1 MSDTLEGRLAR
12 LSLTPRLVA
21 VVKALTSSPTP
32 DESMVVTSLRL
43 ITTLVAPL
51 LIASWTALRSATS
64 PIPMVILP
72 FKSRIVTPS
81 LCRTLTF
88 ISCLSY
94 LISRSRLPFAF
105 GLVVP
110 GEPLAQ
116 RHHGAAARP
125 QTVLDVIHE
134 ALHVKDPAAIRLEQ
148 VLRRQGVL
156 EVGGIE
162 ALPLVL
168 HPDDQPVVVL
178 ALEGEIDVDLLGGVL
193 QIAVLD
199 GVGHR
204 LANRHVDPMPVVVV
218 QAELIQRVLEHQ
230 LNQLDV
236 LETAPDGQVEA
247 LFVRHCRS
255 PSREV
260 YQIPPGAPGSAPAS
274 PASRPG
280 AVAAAISDVSAATG
294 ASAGL
299 APGDGPIS
307 RIAMGMMTSSW
318 TPSNRA
324 CAAMP
329 GQIVCRQRTRKA

>member
-12 LSLTPRLVA
+12 LSLAPRLVA
-21 VVKALTSSPTP
+21 EVKALTSSPTP

-43 ITTLVAPL
+43 ITTLVAPP
-51 LIASWTALRSATS
+51 LIASCTALRNATS
-64 PIPMVILP
+64 PTPMVILP
-72 FKSRIVTPS
+72 FRSKIVTPS

-88 ISCLSY
+88 IACLSY
-94 LISRSRLPFAF
+94 SRLAFAF
-105 GLVVP
+105 GLGVPGEP

-260 YQIPPGAPGSAPAS
+260 YQIPPGAPESAPAS